1 MPERAFFYKGHGL
14 KVSRRL
20 TLAALLLAAAPLH
33 AQNAGTHRFDGGTF
47 SVELPAGIPALQLLR
62 DGGRTQI
69 FGGRHADGSVV
80 LVLRGR
86 ATGQV
91 TDTASARRTL
101 MRMSNDSAAVER
113 RLQDLGDLSRRDPDA
128 VLDALAD
135 TTLEARRFFLQQVHA
150 AFVQFNQAEI
160 GLSGDA
166 REIVTDERVAL
177 RSPVT
182 LRLAGSPPLQG
193 TADVLIPRRGA
204 MTMVWIVAY
213 AAPRRT
219 PAFDAAAQRTL
230 DSFRV
235 TGGR

>member
-1 MPERAFFYKGHGL
+1 M
-14 KVSRRL
+14 SRRL

-33 AQNAGTHRFDGGTF
+33 AQNAGMHRFDGGTF
-47 SVELPAGIPALQLLR
+47 SIELPADVPALRLMR
-62 DGGRTQI
+62 DAGRFQI
-69 FGGRHADGSVV
+69 FGGRRVDGSVV

-91 TDTASARRTL
+91 VDTALARRTL
-101 MRMSNDSAAVER
+101 TRISNDSALVNR
-113 RLQDLGDLSRRDPDA
+113 RLQNLDDLSQADPDVVA
-128 VLDALAD
+128 ELLAD
-135 TTLEARRFFLQQVHA
+135 TTLENRRFTLQQLHA
-150 AFVQFNQAEI
+150 MLREFNQAEL
-160 GLSGDA
+160 GLSGEP

-182 LRLAGSPPLQG
+182 LRLAGAPPLHG
-193 TADVLIPRRGA
+193 TADVLIPRRGT
-204 MTMVWIVAY
+204 MMVWIVAY

-235 TGGR
+235 TGVR

>member
-1 MPERAFFYKGHGL
+1 MAERAVFYKGHGL
-14 KVSRRL
+14 TVSRRL
-20 TLAALLLAAAPLH
+20 ALAALLLAAPLH
-33 AQNAGTHRFDGGTF
+33 AQNAGMHRFDGGTF
-47 SVELPAGIPALQLLR
+47 SVELPVGLPALQLLR
-62 DGGRTQI
+62 ESAKTQI
-69 FGGRHADGSVV
+69 FGGRNVDGSVV

-86 ATGQV
+86 ETGAV
-91 TDTASARRTL
+91 TDSALARRTL
-101 MRMSNDSAAVER
+101 MRMSHDSATVER
-113 RLQDLGDLSRRDPDA
+113 RLQDLGDLSRRDPDE

-150 AFVQFNQAEI
+150 AFVELNQAEI

-193 TADVLIPRRGA
+193 TADVLIPRRGT
-204 MTMVWIVAY
+204 MMVWIVAY

-219 PAFDAAAQRTL
+219 PAFDAAAQHTL